1 MVTMVMEVITMERIM
16 DIMLI
21 HNTLLYKDL
30 TLFFIHVLN
39 YTIDLILLFTDLTLS
54 STDHQ

>member
-1 MVTMVMEVITMERIM
+1 MEVITMERIM

-30 TLFFIHVLN
+30 TLFSIHVLN